1 MTRKQSRSSKPQQT
15 RQAKLAMRS
24 QPQPE
29 KQGKPA
35 AIQTLLEDSL
45 KLSDG
50 QLNQAISTGYQ
61 LAMLDALSM
70 IQRKAER
77 LRMKTSMPL
86 KNSHDPGGS
95 GVQQQADQ
103 LEEDLFGEIAE
114 EQAPVADD
122 VLVEARAEDISTR
135 TDGKVDLNALVREIN
150 DELLAS
156 KAKADDVI
164 PTRLD
169 VDEETGEMV
178 ARTSTVKEIQD
189 EIIQDQ
195 TMLDRL
201 KGCVE

>member
-1 MTRKQSRSSKPQQT
+1 MS
-15 RQAKLAMRS
+15 
-24 QPQPE
+24 
-29 KQGKPA
+29 
-35 AIQTLLEDSL
+35 
-45 KLSDG
+45 
-50 QLNQAISTGYQ
+50 
-61 LAMLDALSM
+61 
-70 IQRKAER
+70 
-77 LRMKTSMPL
+77 
-86 KNSHDPGGS
+86 
-95 GVQQQADQ
+95 
-103 LEEDLFGEIAE
+103 GEIAE

-135 TDGKVDLNALVREIN
+135 TDGKVDLNALVRKIN

>member
-1 MTRKQSRSSKPQQT
+1 
-15 RQAKLAMRS
+15 
-24 QPQPE
+24 
-29 KQGKPA
+29 
-35 AIQTLLEDSL
+35 
-45 KLSDG
+45 
-50 QLNQAISTGYQ
+50 
-61 LAMLDALSM
+61 
-70 IQRKAER
+70 
-77 LRMKTSMPL
+77 
-86 KNSHDPGGS
+86 
-95 GVQQQADQ
+95 
-103 LEEDLFGEIAE
+103 
-114 EQAPVADD
+114 
-122 VLVEARAEDISTR
+122 
-135 TDGKVDLNALVREIN
+135 VREIN